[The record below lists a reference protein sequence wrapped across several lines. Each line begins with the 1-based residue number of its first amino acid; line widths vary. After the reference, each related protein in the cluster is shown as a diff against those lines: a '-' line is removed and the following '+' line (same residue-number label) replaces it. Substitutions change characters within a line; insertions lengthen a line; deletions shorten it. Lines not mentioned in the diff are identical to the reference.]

1 MKVKNKKIQEIRKQ
15 LTIRD
20 HTHLFIEFDMI
31 EVYERFPDKG
41 ISGIWKKLTNGLVKY
56 NNTDNRSWYKKL
68 NVNGYYTYIIYKD
81 RIELSL
87 FLDREIDIGDFINRL
102 KFICPVKTYKI
113 GYNKPTELIE
123 TDSSLF
129 GEFRINKLRWN

>member
-1 MKVKNKKIQEIRKQ
+1 MKVKSKKIQEIRKQ

-31 EVYERFPDKG
+31 EVYERFPERG
-41 ISGIWKKLTNGLVKY
+41 ISGLWKKLTNGLIRY
-56 NNTDNRSWYKKL
+56 QNTDNRSWYKHL
-68 NVNGYYTYIIYKD
+68 DISGFYTYNIYKD

-87 FLDREIDIGDFINRL
+87 LLDKIINPQEFINRL
-102 KFICPVKTYKI
+102 QFLCPIKTYKI
-113 GYNKPTELIE
+113 GENKQTELIE

-129 GEFRINKLRWN
+129 GEYRLNISKWT